1 MQTEV
6 LSSLPASFPQVECER
21 RTPETFTLSPCAPHV
36 WHLAYVAQKAL
47 EWQDVR
53 FSERE

>member
-6 LSSLPASFPQVECER
+6 FSSLPTSFPQVECER